1 MSERWYDVA
10 QICQNGHVITPYV
23 KASPH
28 KMARFCNRCGEA
40 TLTQCQHCRTDIR
53 GEHHSMVVGTA
64 EFTPPAFCHACGKPY
79 PWTEAALRA
88 AQDLASELV
97 SLSPEE
103 RQVLAG
109 SLSDIIRDTP
119 RTALAATRF
128 KALVAKAGPAAAQAF
143 KKIITE
149 MATDVAKKIIFGGN
163 P

>member
-1 MSERWYDVA
+1 
-10 QICQNGHVITPYV
+10 
-23 KASPH
+23 
-28 KMARFCNRCGEA
+28 
-40 TLTQCQHCRTDIR
+40 
-53 GEHHSMVVGTA
+53 MVVGTA